1 MMQLFI
7 YTVLVT
13 PFNMKG
19 KTTQQEDGFDAAQ
32 SMHNGVL
39 NQGGSRLAAWFML
52 LFYQP
57 KTFLSIGWQG
67 LGFCK

>member
-7 YTVLVT
+7 YTVFVT

-19 KTTQQEDGFDAAQ
+19 ETTQQEDGFDAAQ

-39 NQGGSRLAAWFML
+39 NQGGSHLAAWFML
-52 LFYQP
+52 LLNQP

-67 LGFCK
+67 SGFCM

>member
-19 KTTQQEDGFDAAQ
+19 ETTQQEDGFDAAQ

-39 NQGGSRLAAWFML
+39 NQGGSHLAAWCML
-52 LFYQP
+52 LF
-57 KTFLSIGWQG
+57 
-67 LGFCK
+67 